1 MENIVN
7 IGVQAA
13 LVVLVMLLVPCTYR
27 VWVGPTPTER
37 LQAIDSI
44 TTLLIGIIIVLA
56 LVQGS
61 SFVIDVGI
69 ALAAFGVIGTL
80 ATARYLCEGRVF

>member
-69 ALAAFGVIGTL
+69 ALAAFGFIGTL